1 MPKYSDAPY
10 LQRQVETNL
19 SKLQS
24 NLKAITENSEHAV
37 KAKALSHGEVRRRF
51 TCVGRSRGGGSD
63 CGGGQLPLRPEPK
76 PAKEIKPPPPAAKP
90 PPAHKK
96 TANGPRV
103 LTFASA
109 PYHPREPVDSAGGA
123 ACSPQPRVGAAAN
136 PPR

>member
-10 LQRQVETNL
+10 LQRQVETSL

-37 KAKALSHGEVRRRF
+37 KAKALSHEEVRRRF

-90 PPAHKK
+90 PPL
-96 TANGPRV
+96 TRRPR
-103 LTFASA
+103 TDRAS
-109 PYHPREPVDSAGGA
+109 
-123 ACSPQPRVGAAAN
+123 
-136 PPR
+136 